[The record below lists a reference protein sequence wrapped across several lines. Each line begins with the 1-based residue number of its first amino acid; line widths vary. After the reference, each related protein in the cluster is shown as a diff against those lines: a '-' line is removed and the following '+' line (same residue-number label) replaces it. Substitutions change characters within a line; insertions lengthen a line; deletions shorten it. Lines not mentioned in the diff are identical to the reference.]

1 MIQLKT
7 VNFTDGS
14 SIDVAAIID
23 NLQMLAAEID
33 ASRTGVNVIPAGFGT
48 MTCPICERGT
58 HPLVPKDHPRMQF
71 LNAHCVLG
79 DNIKQSVKVSL
90 LVNEK
95 LIASVKFAVNEKSG
109 KIQVFEIPEDITLGS
124 LDEVNVRTS
133 DNRRLVAFCTFT
145 SEEVN
150 DG

>member
-1 MIQLKT
+1 
-7 VNFTDGS
+7 
-14 SIDVAAIID
+14 
-23 NLQMLAAEID
+23 
-33 ASRTGVNVIPAGFGT
+33 
-48 MTCPICERGT
+48 
-58 HPLVPKDHPRMQF
+58 MQF